1 MCQTGVLQNLSWNG
15 MMRNM
20 SSIKTLKKLP
30 IAPARASVVPDAE
43 ARVASLPFPLSPV
56 SQFGG

>member
-1 MCQTGVLQNLSWNG
+1 

-20 SSIKTLKKLP
+20 SSIRTLKKLP
-30 IAPARASVVPDAE
+30 KAPARASVVPDAE
-43 ARVASLPFPLSPV
+43 ARVASLLFPLSPV